1 MIREKIQDTRRMYY
15 GWWVVVTASIFHA
28 LFGGLY
34 HTGISLYFLP
44 FKRTFEVSSTQLS
57 LAFALRTL
65 EGGIEGPIVGYLV
78 DKVGPKSIV
87 IFGVMAGGVGFILL
101 AMTQSYPAFLV
112 VFLGFLTIGFSTP
125 FHGIT
130 AAINHWF
137 RRRLGTAMSLATV
150 GSAVGGF
157 LITPLVAWLIL
168 TFGWRVAALASG
180 VLILVLG
187 IPLSFLVRRP
197 RGNEAIREETLPPD
211 EPNARVASTTSK
223 EEQQQ
228 KPSSITTDSDSFEGD
243 FSVKEAL
250 QTKAYW
256 LLSLAIGLRL
266 MAQSALM
273 VHMVPMLVS
282 RDISEGVSAILV
294 SVLALIRLPTVI
306 GAGFLS
312 DNWSRT
318 KTSSLSM
325 FSGVIAAAVI
335 WLGPD
340 GLLTGFAFSV
350 LFAGAMSCN
359 SVTWALVGQFFGR
372 KNFGSLRGG
381 VTLVQSLMSTAGPL
395 GAGVVFDLTGNYN
408 FAFIAIGITYIA
420 ATITFWTLKAPPTP
434 QRQPTYTT
442 QANAASDSN

>member
-1 MIREKIQDTRRMYY
+1 
-15 GWWVVVTASIFHA
+15 
-28 LFGGLY
+28 
-34 HTGISLYFLP
+34 
-44 FKRTFEVSSTQLS
+44 
-57 LAFALRTL
+57 
-65 EGGIEGPIVGYLV
+65 
-78 DKVGPKSIV
+78 
-87 IFGVMAGGVGFILL
+87 
-101 AMTQSYPAFLV
+101 
-112 VFLGFLTIGFSTP
+112 
-125 FHGIT
+125 
-130 AAINHWF
+130 
-137 RRRLGTAMSLATV
+137 
-150 GSAVGGF
+150 
-157 LITPLVAWLIL
+157 
-168 TFGWRVAALASG
+168 
-180 VLILVLG
+180 
-187 IPLSFLVRRP
+187 
-197 RGNEAIREETLPPD
+197 
-211 EPNARVASTTSK
+211 
-223 EEQQQ
+223 
-228 KPSSITTDSDSFEGD
+228 
-243 FSVKEAL
+243 
-250 QTKAYW
+250 
-256 LLSLAIGLRL
+256 
-266 MAQSALM
+266 
-273 VHMVPMLVS
+273 MVPMLVS